1 MRKNYVRGGL
11 CWRCSWFRW
20 SWSTLCHRES
30 KQLIQ
35 VQASSVTVSNGKILI
50 YKKIQ
55 SISEW
60 HGKSL
65 SWKMGSNSHLWQTEG
80 FLQLG
85 WLKGHQFLLRF
96 IYLFIFAREKRRAR
110 GQNSVQVY
118 SFCEKTEV
126 TFSLEHCSD
135 AVKDELTRTLNQTQ
149 KDAFGKKNLT
159 NYNKF
164 SSYKSSRKEWVTT
177 GGNDDYFQDY
187 ELKYYSIIVIIM
199 MVIDVEY
206 LLTWS
211 LPEVT
216 RLF

>member
-1 MRKNYVRGGL
+1 MRTNYARGGL

-20 SWSTLCHRES
+20 SWSTLCHIES

-85 WLKGHQFLLRF
+85 RLKGHQFLLRF

-110 GQNSVQVY
+110 GQNSIQVY
-118 SFCEKTEV
+118 SFCEKNWGDLQPGALLWCCEGWA
-126 TFSLEHCSD
+126 D
-135 AVKDELTRTLNQTQ
+135 KDT
-149 KDAFGKKNLT
+149 KAD
-159 NYNKF
+159 
-164 SSYKSSRKEWVTT
+164 
-177 GGNDDYFQDY
+177 
-187 ELKYYSIIVIIM
+187 
-199 MVIDVEY
+199 
-206 LLTWS
+206 
-211 LPEVT
+211 PER
-216 RLF
+216 RLWEEKLR

>member
-1 MRKNYVRGGL
+1 MWTKIVAAVSSAQRCRIKIILLSCCFYWFKPRKVKKKKKKKLNCGILCNYVLLASVGNEGSKEPLAKQTQHSEVRIVRKNCVRGGL

-20 SWSTLCHRES
+20 SWSTLCHIES

-85 WLKGHQFLLRF
+85 WLKGHQFLW
-96 IYLFIFAREKRRAR
+96 
-110 GQNSVQVY
+110 
-118 SFCEKTEV
+118 
-126 TFSLEHCSD
+126 D
-135 AVKDELTRTLNQTQ
+135 
-149 KDAFGKKNLT
+149 
-159 NYNKF
+159 
-164 SSYKSSRKEWVTT
+164 
-177 GGNDDYFQDY
+177 
-187 ELKYYSIIVIIM
+187 
-199 MVIDVEY
+199 
-206 LLTWS
+206 
-211 LPEVT
+211 
-216 RLF
+216 